1 MKKYFVLFTFLLSS
15 NYFTQAAS
23 INYNL
28 SLTDPLFQHW
38 ILDAVIV
45 DGAQVEPGAIMV
57 GDILYINDD
66 NTIQTILSG
75 ITLNGTWM
83 IDQTN
88 TLLTIT
94 STDLT
99 SYLRLRILEM
109 TDTALKIQQVNEEGV
124 ITILLFEPE

>member
-1 MKKYFVLFTFLLSS
+1 MKKYFVLFTFLFSS
-15 NYFTQAAS
+15 NFFLQAIS
-23 INYNL
+23 GNYNPL
-28 SLTDPLFQHW
+28 ITDPLFQHW
-38 ILDAVIV
+38 LLDAVIV
-45 DGAQVEPGAIMV
+45 DGVEVEPGAIMV
-57 GDILYINDD
+57 DDILYINED

-99 SYLRLRILEM
+99 SFLRLRILEM
-109 TDTALKIQQVNEEGV
+109 TDTILKVQHVNEEGV
-124 ITILLFEPE
+124 VTILLFEPE